1 MTIADGNQREAHLI
15 KVTHAVVGNVPAQA
29 AVQNFVVFVAL
40 GFPLFRG
47 KMAEG
52 GQLTI
57 VLFTHGFQ
65 LTQSFVN
72 FRTFHLQLSF

>member
-15 KVTHAVVGNVPAQA
+15 KVTHAIVSNVPAQA
-29 AVQNFVVFVAL
+29 AVPNFVVFVSL

-52 GQLTI
+52 RQIAMIFLA
-57 VLFTHGFQ
+57 HGFQ
-65 LTQSFVN
+65 LAQSLIN